1 MKVIVNGKEVEIEG
15 TDLSYDAAVIAAGKT
30 PGTVLYT
37 VTVSMRIE
45 GGSLNSHL
53 TPGQSIPMRGT
64 RILVDVAH
72 TGNA

>member
-1 MKVIVNGKEVEIEG
+1 MNVIVNGKEVEIEG
-15 TDLSYDAAVIAAGKT
+15 DELSYDAAVLAAGKT

-45 GGSLNSHL
+45 GGSLNTHL
-53 TPGQSIPMRGT
+53 VPGQTVPMRGT